1 VTTSPS
7 GRMLMLA
14 ATAFGLLALLAG
26 GLQGWAYVRTGYG
39 RHLVVGIFA
48 AAVGIS
54 VLSGVLAAVLRKR

>member
-1 VTTSPS
+1 MTASPR
-7 GRMLMLA
+7 GRALVLA

-48 AAVGIS
+48 AAVGIC
-54 VLSGVLAAVLRKR
+54 VLFGVLAAVLRKR